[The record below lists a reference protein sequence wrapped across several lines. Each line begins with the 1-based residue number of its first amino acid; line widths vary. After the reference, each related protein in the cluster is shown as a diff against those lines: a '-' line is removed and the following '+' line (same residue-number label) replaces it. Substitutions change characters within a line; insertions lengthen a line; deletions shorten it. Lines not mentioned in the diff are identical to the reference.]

1 MPKNTNMS
9 NCIIS
14 PYPLPSF
21 GTVEPSYIY
30 TTTTGETNNIYQT
43 PSFKKEEL
51 QEMIETT
58 IRNLFNEHKNEEGSN
73 KITPIKFEIFMEEDG
88 QNPSSNSL
96 FSSVK
101 IRIFYEGENRNGS
114 FIEKTIGDAMLKTV
128 YNIPIVGEFLVQKED
143 FGGHGGKIIISDQ
156 GVEFEETTKPFG
168 VIPSDTRIWWET
180 VIEKDG
186 TEHNYACCNGLL
198 WTGRYPEAL
207 EVVKNSKGQSMELD
221 PSSVTG
227 QWELKDGR
235 EYFKFTES
243 PIISALCILG
253 DDIEPCFESADIT
266 ATKFNNLEA
275 FKKDLNEMMQDF
287 IIYSKEG
294 GVQMNELEAL
304 TAKYAELEAKNAELV
319 SANEAYSTQIADLT
333 IQVEKLGADFA
344 AKEVEFSAKEI
355 ELIEIQ
361 EKFAVLEV
369 ECGTLN
375 EFKATIETEQ
385 KQELLDKFT
394 SVLEEETISSFKE
407 KMVDYSIEDLEK
419 ELAVLVVKKNNYS
432 FTPQITVP
440 TSAFEGIDQNAPEDA
455 WIKLVK

>member
-1 MPKNTNMS
+1 MPIN

-30 TTTTGETNNIYQT
+30 TTTTTIDEHCQT
-43 PSFKKEEL
+43 APLKKEEI
-51 QEMIETT
+51 QQMIETT
-58 IRNLFNEHKNEEGSN
+58 LYNLFSSHKDEFDQD
-73 KITPIKFEIFMEEDG
+73 KTAPIKFEIFMEEDG
-88 QNPSSNSL
+88 QNPSGNGL

-114 FIEKTIGDAMLKTV
+114 FIEKAIGDEMLKTV

-156 GVEFEETTKPFG
+156 GIEFEETTKPYG
-168 VIPSDTRIWWET
+168 VIPSNTRIWWET
-180 VIEKDG
+180 VTEKDG

-207 EVVKNSKGQSMELD
+207 EVIQNSKGQSMELD

-235 EYFKFTES
+235 EYFKFTET
-243 PIISALCILG
+243 PTISALCILG

-287 IIYSKEG
+287 ITYSKKG

-304 TAKYAELEAKNAELV
+304 MAKYAELEAKNVELV
-319 SANEAYSTQIADLT
+319 SANEAYSNQVADLT
-333 IQVEKLGADFA
+333 AQVEKLGEDFA
-344 AKEVEFSAKEI
+344 AKEVEFSTKES
-355 ELIEIQ
+355 ELIE
-361 EKFAVLEV
+361 KFTALET
-369 ECGTLN
+369 ECNDLH

-394 SVLEEETISSFKE
+394 SILEEEVISSFKE
-407 KMVDYSIEDLEK
+407 KIAEYSINDLEK
-419 ELAVLVVKKNNYS
+419 ELAVLVIKKNNYS
-432 FTPQITVP
+432 FAPQTTAVP
-440 TSAFEGIDQNAPEDA
+440 ISTFEGIDQTGPDDA